1 MVPVA
6 VAETVAATETVV
18 TDAAPVGPV
27 SDVHVT
33 SCAVMATKW
42 GLVIAC
48 PPDAFTRSLE
58 AATAPEGTNGHP

>member
-6 VAETVAATETVV
+6 VAETVAATETV

-33 SCAVMATKW
+33 PCAVMATKF
-42 GLVIAC
+42 GLILAC
-48 PPDAFTRSLE
+48 PPDAFTHALE
-58 AATAPEGTNGHP
+58 AATAPESTNGHA